1 MPSFSSPRRRR
12 SRFSPVT
19 RQVLLY
25 LFFLLPAALD
35 IAQGMAGTLGP
46 NPTSVCLHDFG
57 RYAFRLLLAS
67 MVISPLKRFVGVDL
81 MLYRRPLGLLAFTY
95 AALHVFFYVVVARHL
110 DTHILWQD
118 FTTRPFLTFGV
129 ITFLILAAL
138 AATSTRRAI
147 RALGRKWVPL
157 HRLAYLA
164 MLLATIHYTI
174 AFKTWHVEPF
184 LYGAVALFVL
194 ALRLVPKPPRR
205 SVQ

>member
-1 MPSFSSPRRRR
+1 MPSIPPSRRRR

-25 LFFLLPAALD
+25 LFFLLPAAMD

-57 RYAFRLLLAS
+57 RYAFRFLLAS
-67 MVISPLKRFVGVDL
+67 LVVTPLKRFVGVDI

-118 FTTRPFLTFGV
+118 FTSRPFLTFGV
-129 ITFLILAAL
+129 LTFLILAAL
-138 AATSTRRAI
+138 ASTSTRRAI
-147 RALGRKWVPL
+147 RALGRKWAPL
-157 HRLAYLA
+157 HKLAYLA
-164 MLLATIHYTI
+164 MIFACIHYSI

-184 LYGAVALFVL
+184 IYAGIAICVL
-194 ALRLVPKPPRR
+194 ALRLVPRAARR
-205 SVQ
+205 KI

>member
-1 MPSFSSPRRRR
+1 MSSIPSPRRRR

-25 LFFLLPAALD
+25 LFFMLPAAMD

-46 NPTSVCLHDFG
+46 NPTSACLHDFG
-57 RYAFRLLLAS
+57 RYAFRFLLVSLA
-67 MVISPLKRFVGVDL
+67 VTPLKRFVGVDI

-118 FTTRPFLTFGV
+118 FSSRPFLTFGV
-129 ITFLILAAL
+129 LTFLILAAL
-138 AATSTRRAI
+138 ASTSTRRAI
-147 RALGRKWVPL
+147 RALGRKWSPL
-157 HRLAYLA
+157 HKLAYLA
-164 MLLATIHYTI
+164 MIFACIHYSI

-184 LYGAVALFVL
+184 IYTVIAICVL
-194 ALRLVPKPPRR
+194 ALRMVPRSARR
-205 SVQ
+205 KV